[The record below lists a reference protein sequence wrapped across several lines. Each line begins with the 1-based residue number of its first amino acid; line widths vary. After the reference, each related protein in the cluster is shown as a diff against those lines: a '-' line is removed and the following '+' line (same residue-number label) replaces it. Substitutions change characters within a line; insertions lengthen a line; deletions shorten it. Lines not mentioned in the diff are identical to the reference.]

1 VTLTL
6 FMYVRV
12 LLFIVLSEYNHAL
25 YACASASI
33 TDLAHIFLVKK
44 KEFGWNVCL
53 YAQYNH
59 VLYA

>member
-1 VTLTL
+1 
-6 FMYVRV
+6 MYVRV

-44 KEFGWNVCL
+44 KSSDGMYVCMHNITMCCML
-53 YAQYNH
+53 DGK
-59 VLYA
+59 

>member
-44 KEFGWNVCL
+44 KRVRMECMFVCT
-53 YAQYNH
+53 
-59 VLYA
+59 V